1 MRRASGLVMADLASA
16 LGALGLKI
24 SEASVLIVIEE
35 NPGRSQSEIGRR
47 LGIQRA
53 NMAPLIGSLEQRDLL
68 VRSQAGGRSS
78 GLTLS
83 PSGEALARQV
93 RQLIQDHEERM
104 FGALDQDERRALARL
119 LKRLW
124 A

>member
-16 LGALGLKI
+16 LGELDLKI
-24 SEASVLIVIEE
+24 SEASVLVVIGE
-35 NPGRSQSEIGRR
+35 NAGRSQSEIGRR

-53 NMAPLIGSLEQRDLL
+53 NMAPLVGKLEQRGLL
-68 VRSQAGGRSS
+68 VRGQATGRST

-83 PSGEALARQV
+83 PQGEALAQTV
-93 RQLIQDHEERM
+93 RQLIQDHEDRM
-104 FGALDQDERRALARL
+104 FAALDPDERRALARL

-124 A
+124 T